1 MVGAELWDGTG
12 RRGWAVPTRDGGVQP
27 DCPQRRGCSASQT
40 QHCIPRVTACL
51 GSSRR
56 QEEAFLQHDCFVM
69 SVSLLHHIPRLPS
82 APRIWGCDARTEA
95 QKSPG
100 TAPPRASQLQALQP
114 RGMLVGDG

>member
-12 RRGWAVPTRDGGVQP
+12 RRGWAVPTRDGDVQP
-27 DCPQRRGCSASQT
+27 GCPQRRGCSASQT
-40 QHCIPRVTACL
+40 HHCVPRVTACL